1 MTESNT
7 FNFENYTQNKVIDFG
22 SNQVLTPIQTGTEI
36 VQDNNQ
42 IDPSTYLQGDSAI
55 LQASAGIGETTTE
68 NVDYLNQN
76 NFDTNAIF
84 GETIKRINEI
94 PYGQNF
100 QGTTTTTTT
109 TSNIIDGNTLFGDNN
124 GIITNTTTTNEVQ
137 GTTVDPN
144 SYFTNTN
151 FDTNAIYG
159 QTQILP
165 ETTTTTTT
173 TTTNE
178 NTYFSQPQ
186 EIQGTTTYGE
196 TQILPST
203 DSNTYFS
210 TTQVN
215 YDQPQTQNDFTTYQT
230 SGNIDL
236 NNYNFSTNNIESGTT
251 QTQQIYST
259 EVSPITQNET
269 KTTTTTKNTYVE
281 PTQYDTSN
289 NYQNYD
295 LTNTQTYQTSDV
307 PVTTTTTTTTTQN
320 TFESNAMPLTET
332 QYIPAQPQY
341 DLTQIMQNYDTTPT
355 PINTDATN
363 VTTTQTTTTTTTNI
377 NNPIVETTNY
387 SPNQNQT
394 QIITQPEIKNIEII
408 NNTTNKVVIPENINN
423 TNINNIDINQTPRE
437 TNTSQRQTVESKPQI
452 IPINLNK
459 NKGPSAYK
467 ILGNI
472 IDEDFR
478 RGRPIYTEY
487 GSTYAKL
494 RHYDQV
500 APTYQV
506 KRIMNENRNVIGLS
520 RLTPSMS
527 YDRVGNNPPTLNSTL
542 LKINTIPINPYYS
555 NIYNIRQNK
564 NLVNNNIGLE
574 RINKANSYD
583 AGSQAINPLLNNLGF
598 NQN

>member
-7 FNFENYTQNKVIDFG
+7 FNIQDYTQNQVI
-22 SNQVLTPIQTGTEI
+22 
-36 VQDNNQ
+36 DNNQ
-42 IDPSTYLQGDSAI
+42 IYPSTYLQGDSAI

-68 NVDYLNQN
+68 NVDYSNQN

-84 GETIKRINEI
+84 GETIKKINEI

-109 TSNIIDGNTLFGDNN
+109 NIIDGNTLFGDNN
-124 GIITNTTTTNEVQ
+124 GIITNTTTTNEIQ

-165 ETTTTTTT
+165 DTTTTTTT

-236 NNYNFSTNNIESGTT
+236 NNYNFGTTNIDSGTT

-259 EVSPITQNET
+259 EAIPITQNET
-269 KTTTTTKNTYVE
+269 TTTTTTTNTYVE
-281 PTQYDTSN
+281 PTQYSITN

-295 LTNTQTYQTSDV
+295 LTNAQTYQASDV
-307 PVTTTTTTTTTQN
+307 PVTTTTTTEQN
-320 TFESNAMPLTET
+320 VFDTNALPITET
-332 QYIPAQPQY
+332 QYISPQPQY
-341 DLTQIMQNYDTTPT
+341 DLTQIMQNTTP
-355 PINTDATN
+355 NNTN
-363 VTTTQTTTTTTTNI
+363 VTTTQTTTTTNI
-377 NNPIVETTNY
+377 NNPVIATNY
-387 SPNQNQT
+387 SPNQN

-408 NNTTNKVVIPENINN
+408 NNTANKVLIPENIDNN
-423 TNINNIDINQTPRE
+423 KNIDINQTPRE
-437 TNTSQRQTVESKPQI
+437 TNSSQRQTVESKPQI

-494 RHYDQV
+494 RHYEQV

-506 KRIMNENRNVIGLS
+506 KSILKENRNVIGLS
-520 RLTPSMS
+520 RLSPSMS

-542 LKINTIPINPYYS
+542 LKLNTIPINPYYS
-555 NIYNIRQNK
+555 NINNIRQNM
-564 NLVNNNIGLE
+564 NLANSNIGLE
-574 RINKANSYD
+574 RITKSNSYD
-583 AGSQAINPLLNNLGF
+583 ASSQAVNPLLNNLGF